1 MKAIKVYAKYVP
13 EIANKFGLQY
23 ISKEHCYYGLAE
35 DIDDAAKEEQS
46 IKKALEEGQ
55 VEYV

>member
-13 EIANKFGLQY
+13 EVAKKFGLQY
-23 ISKEHCYYGLAE
+23 ISKENCYYGLAE
-35 DIDDAAKEEQS
+35 DIDEAAQEEQS
-46 IKKALEEGQ
+46 IKDALEEGH